1 MSLHPQRKW
10 KPAICSVIILIGV
23 WAILPIGMNYLFGSS
38 DTIGLHPASAD
49 MQYGILGQQAPE
61 LNLTNWIDGDGKS
74 MDPVKLNDYRGK
86 VIFLY
91 FFQDW

>member
-1 MSLHPQRKW
+1 MRLHPQRKW
-10 KPAICSVIILIGV
+10 KPAICAVIILIGV
-23 WAILPIGMNYLFGSS
+23 WAILPIGMSYLFDSG
-38 DTIGLHPASAD
+38 DTIGLRPALAE
-49 MQYGILGQQAPE
+49 MQYGILGQLAPE
-61 LNLTNWIDGDGKS
+61 LNLTNWIDGDGKP

>member
-1 MSLHPQRKW
+1 MSLHPQGKW

-23 WAILPIGMNYLFGSS
+23 WAILPIGMNYLFDSS
-38 DTIGLHPASAD
+38 DTIGLHPASAE

-61 LNLTNWIDGDGKS
+61 LNLATWIDGAGNP
-74 MDPVKLNDYRGK
+74 MDPIKLKDYRGK

>member
-1 MSLHPQRKW
+1 MNWSQQGKLKL
-10 KPAICSVIILIGV
+10 AVFSVITLIGAWV
-23 WAILPIGMNYLFGSS
+23 ILPFEMNYFFDSS
-38 DTIGLHPASAD
+38 DLVGLQPASAN

-61 LNLTNWIDGDGKS
+61 LDLTTWIDGNGKP
-74 MDPVKLNDYRGK
+74 MDPVKLKDYRGH